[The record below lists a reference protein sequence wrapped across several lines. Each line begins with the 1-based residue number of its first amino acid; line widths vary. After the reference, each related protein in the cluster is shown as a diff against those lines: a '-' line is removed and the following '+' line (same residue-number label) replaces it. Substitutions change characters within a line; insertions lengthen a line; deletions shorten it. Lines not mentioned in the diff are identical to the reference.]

1 MKRLA
6 GIFLGFVLAGCSSV
20 DRIELPDEI
29 KVTEAAA
36 DNAINVASEADQAA
50 YGEIAAQIRE
60 NVLAEIAGKGIDAQA
75 AYDMVRTEMAGN

>member
-36 DNAINVASEADQAA
+36 PV
-50 YGEIAAQIRE
+50 
-60 NVLAEIAGKGIDAQA
+60 
-75 AYDMVRTEMAGN
+75 T